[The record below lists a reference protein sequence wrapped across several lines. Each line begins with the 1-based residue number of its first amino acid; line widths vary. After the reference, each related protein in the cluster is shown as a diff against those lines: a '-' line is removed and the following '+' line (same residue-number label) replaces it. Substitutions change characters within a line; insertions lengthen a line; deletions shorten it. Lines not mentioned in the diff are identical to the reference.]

1 MEAKQ
6 GDMVRVHYTVR
17 LDDGTVIGSTTE
29 REPLQFTIGEGKLIP
44 GFEQAIIG
52 MNPGESKKVFVSAE
66 QAFGPH
72 LDEMVIVIDRDRLP
86 EDFRPKVG
94 DQIQFN
100 THSGEIVSV
109 LVIETSEES
118 ITIDANHPLAGK
130 NLTFDINFVDF
141 V

>member
-17 LDDGTVIGSTTE
+17 LDDGTIIGSTIN
-29 REPLQFTIGEGKLIP
+29 REPLQFTIGEGKVIP
-44 GFEQAIIG
+44 SFEQAIIG

-94 DQIQFN
+94 EQIQFN
-100 THSGEIVSV
+100 TQSGEIVSV